1 MAVRI
6 PELIEVPKVARAIGW
21 PSRKMR
27 RFLLDNGMSFQSDV
41 GKGHLIFR
49 DEFEAKLPKVYRIF
63 VDKYASGLL
72 FEGRGG
78 TRQKGPNTAKDAK
91 RNLPST

>member
-1 MAVRI
+1 MCVRI
-6 PELIEVPKVARAIGW
+6 PELIEVSKVAKAVGW

-27 RFLLDNGMSFQSDV
+27 RFLSDNEMSFQSNKL
-41 GKGHLIFR
+41 KGHLIFR

-63 VDKYASGLL
+63 VEKYSAGLL

-78 TRQKGPNTAKDAK
+78 MRQKRPKVAE
-91 RNLPST
+91 